1 MCRGNES
8 KTTPQSSDIHVLS
21 FAVPKG
27 PILPTDFDQIDG
39 EILRAQAG
47 RLRQYLGHAFVEET
61 FLLRLSA
68 LA

>member
-8 KTTPQSSDIHVLS
+8 KTTPQSSDIHVVS
-21 FAVPKG
+21 FAVPEG
-27 PILPTDFDQIDG
+27 PILPTDFDQIDQ